1 MKPRQEVRK
10 MRSVKR
16 AAKLS
21 VAGLAIVVL
30 GGCAAQVRQHGYV
43 PEEADLQQIVPGVD
57 TRATVE
63 DLVGVPTSAGVLNDS
78 GFYYIQS
85 QVRHYGWN
93 RPEVIDREVVA
104 VSFDSAGVVENITT
118 YGWEDGKVVAL
129 NRRVTKSGDGEISF
143 IRKLFGNIGGLSLS
157 GLTGN

>member
-1 MKPRQEVRK
+1 
-10 MRSVKR
+10 MRSIKK

-21 VAGLAIVVL
+21 LAGLALVAL
-30 GGCAAQVRQHGYV
+30 GACAAQIRQHGYV
-43 PEEADLQQIVPGVD
+43 PDEADLQQIVPGVD

-63 DLVGVPTSAGVLNDS
+63 DLVGVPTSSGVLNDS

-85 QVRHYGWN
+85 QVRHFGWK
-93 RPEVIDREVVA
+93 RPQVTNREVVA
-104 VSFDSAGVVENITT
+104 VTFDGAGVVQNITT
-118 YGWEDGKVVAL
+118 YGLEDGNVVAL

-157 GLTGN
+157 GLTGG

>member
-1 MKPRQEVRK
+1 
-10 MRSVKR
+10 MRSIKK

-21 VAGLAIVVL
+21 LAGLALVAL
-30 GGCAAQVRQHGYV
+30 GACAAQIRQHGYV

-63 DLVGVPTSAGVLNDS
+63 DLVGVPTSSGVLNDS

-85 QVRHYGWN
+85 QVRHFGWK
-93 RPEVIDREVVA
+93 RPQVTNREVVA
-104 VSFDSAGVVENITT
+104 VTFDGAGVVQNITT
-118 YGWEDGKVVAL
+118 YGLEDGNVVAL

-157 GLTGN
+157 GLTGG